1 MASNSFGQIFK
12 ITTWGESHGKAIG
25 VVIDGCP
32 SGIELCDDDINRE
45 LALRAPGRT
54 PLVSPRKE
62 QDHAEIY
69 SGIFKGI
76 TTGTPISIIIM
87 NKDIDSSKY
96 EPIKHL
102 LRPGHANFTYLAKYG
117 IFDYRGG
124 GRASARETACRVAAG
139 AVAKK
144 LLNCFGIKTLAY
156 LQSIKDIVSTQPFIT
171 SDNFNDV
178 QNKIQD
184 NELFCPDPIAASKMK
199 RMIESLKT
207 QGDSVGGIVSFY
219 INAVPIGLG
228 DPIYEKLEANLAKG
242 MMSLPATKSFEIGRG
257 VDATT
262 INGSEHND
270 KFINTDEGISTET
283 NNSGGILGGITNG
296 SPIYGRVG
304 FKPTSSIQKQS
315 KTVSISGQTET
326 FALPTGS
333 RHDPCVAIRAVPIVE
348 AMCALVIADAIL
360 MNRSTKA

>member
-102 LRPGHANFTYLAKYG
+102 LRPGHANFTYLAKVKQDFMMKLQRRIYISVRFSMKPG
-117 IFDYRGG
+117 KSI
-124 GRASARETACRVAAG
+124 RET
-139 AVAKK
+139 
-144 LLNCFGIKTLAY
+144 
-156 LQSIKDIVSTQPFIT
+156 SSP
-171 SDNFNDV
+171 
-178 QNKIQD
+178 
-184 NELFCPDPIAASKMK
+184 
-199 RMIESLKT
+199 
-207 QGDSVGGIVSFY
+207 
-219 INAVPIGLG
+219 
-228 DPIYEKLEANLAKG
+228 
-242 MMSLPATKSFEIGRG
+242 
-257 VDATT
+257 
-262 INGSEHND
+262 
-270 KFINTDEGISTET
+270 
-283 NNSGGILGGITNG
+283 NS
-296 SPIYGRVG
+296 
-304 FKPTSSIQKQS
+304 
-315 KTVSISGQTET
+315 
-326 FALPTGS
+326 
-333 RHDPCVAIRAVPIVE
+333 
-348 AMCALVIADAIL
+348 
-360 MNRSTKA
+360 